1 MAPTTKHAGQRAVI
15 AVIGHRN
22 AGKSTLVNSI
32 IGQDVSIVSDTPG
45 TTTDAVGKAYELLP
59 AGPVTIYD
67 TAGLDDEGELGE
79 KRIKAAE
86 KIINRADLI
95 LYVVGKDGLDGIV
108 EEEIRK
114 LQLENRC
121 FIPVFNFADTYE
133 PDKYTRA
140 VTQLYGGMRVS
151 AKTGAGVEELRKKM
165 AELIAPLNQEPVIAA
180 DLVNEKDIVI
190 LVSPQD
196 NAAPKGRLIMPQI
209 QVLKEMLDK
218 NCIPLIVKPEELA
231 QAISSLKKQP
241 ALVITDSQAV
251 KTVAEIVPEKIPLTT
266 FSMLFARAKWNMYQ
280 MFEGVKAIKGL
291 KDNSKVLIA
300 EGCSHHV
307 TCDDIGRVKIPA
319 LLQKFTGKS
328 LAITFVSGSDFPENI
343 DDYELIIHCGG
354 CMLNRAEIKRRLAEC
369 TSKHIP
375 IANYGM
381 VISLAQGVLE
391 RVSSPLL

>member
-1 MAPTTKHAGQRAVI
+1 MAQATAHAGQRAVI

-45 TTTDAVGKAYELLP
+45 TTTDAIGKAYELLP

-86 KIINRADLI
+86 KIINRADLL

-114 LQLENRC
+114 LQIENRC

-140 VTQLYGGMRVS
+140 VTQLYNGIRVS
-151 AKTGAGVEELRKKM
+151 AKTGAGIEELRKKM
-165 AELIAPLNQEPVIAA
+165 AEMIAPLNQEPVIAA
-180 DLVNEKDIVI
+180 DLVTEKDIVV

-196 NAAPKGRLIMPQI
+196 NAAPKGRLIMPQM
-209 QVLKEMLDK
+209 QVLKEMLDN
-218 NCIPLIVKPEELA
+218 NCIPLVVKPEELKEA
-231 QAISSLKKQP
+231 LSALKKQP

-251 KTVAEIVPEKIPLTT
+251 KTVAEIVPQKIPLTT
-266 FSMLFARAKWNMYQ
+266 FSMLFARAKWNIHQ
-280 MFEGVKAIKGL
+280 MFAGVKAVKNL
-291 KDNSKVLIA
+291 KENSKVLIA
-300 EGCSHHV
+300 EGCSHHI

-319 LLQKFTGKS
+319 LLQKFTAKK
-328 LAITFVSGSDFPENI
+328 LDITFVSGADFPENI

-354 CMLNRAEIKRRLAEC
+354 CMLNRAEIRRRLREC
-369 TSKHIP
+369 TSKNIP

-381 VISLAQGVLE
+381 IISMAQGVLD
-391 RVSSPLL
+391 RVSAPLL